1 MEGGEDGV
9 VDPVVGGELE
19 PVAGD
24 GFVVSLVGE
33 VELLAFGVDEPG
45 VEATV
50 VDFVVAGTGCV
61 VEGEAEE
68 VKTGFIDVV
77 ILVGAVV
84 VLALADR
91 FVSFP

>member
-1 MEGGEDGV
+1 VEGGEDGA

-24 GFVVSLVGE
+24 GFVVGLAGE

-50 VDFVVAGTGCV
+50 VDFVVALGGCV
-61 VEGEAEE
+61 VLEGTVGED
-68 VKTGFIDVV
+68 VLGFTD
-77 ILVGAVV
+77 VV
-84 VLALADR
+84 VLSALADR
-91 FVSFP
+91 FVSSDGFP